1 MLLLRW
7 RPMSVGTVSWRRI
20 SAKASVILGVCQCL
34 TELSSLLSSYKIM
47 FPWVWVCDGW
57 SLTSHFLLVYHGLGV
72 PCAWWQMN
80 GLSLQLDFTAFTGNL
95 VNTRL
100 LIGGSSF
107 LVGGKDRLEFGRG
120 NVSPHVRSLQDYIFS
135 LGREPQKGKNDPWF
149 ELVRVDSWNC
159 RVGWS
164 WLLMWCGG

>member
-7 RPMSVGTVSWRRI
+7 RPMSLGTVSWRRI

-57 SLTSHFLLVYHGLGV
+57 LLTSHFLLVFHGLGV

-135 LGREPQKGKNDPWF
+135 FWDVSPRKGRMTLD
-149 ELVRVDSWNC
+149 L
-159 RVGWS
+159 S
-164 WLLMWCGG
+164 WLGLTFGSVR